1 MISNFIRD
9 VFAIPVIIL
18 ALIIIVAVYKKM
30 KHSRMKRIAAEQQQQ
45 RQQKIREEAE
55 KREKEFQEGLNQAR
69 ASFNRRM
76 QEVDTA
82 IAAIPGAEKY
92 RLAETQTE
100 ASFKKLNITEF
111 TSISKSRYI
120 AFDLETTGLDYGSD
134 AIVEIGAVLVE
145 NGVITQ
151 EYHQMIDPK
160 RPMPYEASAVNRI
173 TDDMLS
179 GQPQIHQVLPAFLS
193 FVGDDVLVAHN
204 ALFDMRFL
212 AQACMVNRLRIP
224 IVFFDTMNLAR
235 YWPEAEDKKL
245 ISLASAAGIQIDDAH
260 RALSDARAVADL
272 IAATNRRRAESRKK
286 K

>member
-1 MISNFIRD
+1 MIFSFIRD
-9 VFAIPVIIL
+9 VFTILVIIL
-18 ALIIIVAVYKKM
+18 ALIIIVVVYKKM
-30 KHSRMKRIAAEQQQQ
+30 KRSRMERIAAEQQQQ
-45 RQQKIREEAE
+45 RQQRVREETE
-55 KREKEFQEGLNQAR
+55 KREKEFQEGLNQAK
-69 ASFNRRM
+69 ASYNRRM

-92 RLAETQTE
+92 RLAQTQTE
-100 ASFKKLNITEF
+100 VNFTKLNITEF

-134 AIVEIGAVLVE
+134 AIVEIGAVLIE
-145 NGVITQ
+145 NGVITK
-151 EYHQMIDPK
+151 EYHQMIDPE
-160 RPMPYEASAVNRI
+160 RPMPYEASAVNHI

-179 GQPQIHQVLPAFLS
+179 GQPKIHQVLPAFLS

-245 ISLASAAGIQIDDAH
+245 ISLASAAGIQIDEAH

-272 IAATNRRRAESRKK
+272 IAATNQRRAESRKK